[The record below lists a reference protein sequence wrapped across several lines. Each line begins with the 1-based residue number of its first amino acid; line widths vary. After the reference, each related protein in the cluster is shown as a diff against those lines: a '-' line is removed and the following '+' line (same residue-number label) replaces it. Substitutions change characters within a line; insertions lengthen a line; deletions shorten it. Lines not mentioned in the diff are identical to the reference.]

1 MSKKRRAIW
10 SVRMRKS
17 NYTTTEGKDVPVVVH
32 PRTWTLED
40 IVAWMDVR
48 HALPI
53 TKENLR
59 MAVEMFMNE
68 VEDLLLEGSI
78 VNLPIGRLTPAVTGT
93 WEYQQRFD
101 KNVRAQNKA
110 VVNYAMGPRLTRL
123 LANPLLHDTQMGV
136 FNRLYVTEVK
146 DHASGTTNRRLTP
159 GGIVSLRGR
168 MLLMNGDDPRRGL
181 YLLHA
186 GTREVAAWLK
196 PECFA
201 VCTRT
206 RIILQLPAT
215 LAPGTYLLKA
225 VSQCTTNSTPL
236 KQPAEYL
243 FPHELAVG
251 DEENADSPAPEDGN
265 LAE

>member
-1 MSKKRRAIW
+1 M
-10 SVRMRKS
+10 
-17 NYTTTEGKDVPVVVH
+17 
-32 PRTWTLED
+32 
-40 IVAWMDVR
+40 
-48 HALPI
+48 
-53 TKENLR
+53 
-59 MAVEMFMNE
+59 
-68 VEDLLLEGSI
+68 
-78 VNLPIGRLTPAVTGT
+78 
-93 WEYQQRFD
+93 
-101 KNVRAQNKA
+101 
-110 VVNYAMGPRLTRL
+110 
-123 LANPLLHDTQMGV
+123 
-136 FNRLYVTEVK
+136 K

-168 MLLMNGDDPRRGL
+168 MLLMNGDDPQRGL

-215 LAPGTYLLKA
+215 LAPGAYLLKA

-251 DEENADSPAPEDGN
+251 EEENADSPAPEDGN